1 MAFNGMCTGN
11 DMLLA
16 SERGLI
22 PESKLKLKAPKTSYI
37 ITTNITKDSNEVLP
51 VDFKP
56 TKDIYFNLDLL
67 PNWLDLSF
75 YSIRNKNG
83 KRINA
88 VHIMN
93 KCLMSKNPYIY
104 ESSAILY
111 CHENETDLLRIIPL
125 LIDISIQM
133 KCDIISFDYLGFG
146 DSNTKP
152 KKYFYLPR
160 C

>member
-1 MAFNGMCTGN
+1 MEE
-11 DMLLA
+11 L
-16 SERGLI
+16 
-22 PESKLKLKAPKTSYI
+22 SYKEDAWMEKIDGKIVMMSPRPFVKHNI

-111 CHENETDLLRIIPL
+111 CHEN
-125 LIDISIQM
+125 
-133 KCDIISFDYLGFG
+133 KCWAA
-146 DSNTKP
+146 
-152 KKYFYLPR
+152 
-160 C
+160 